1 MSNSQHYYAHNEHNS
16 NNDVR
21 LTMKFTYSNPTQIFF
36 GQGQIQ
42 AITQAISPEK
52 KVLVIYGGGSIK
64 KNGVYDQIVAA
75 LDGYH
80 WQEFSGVEPN
90 PTKETL
96 DKAVAIVK
104 EDNIDFILAVGG
116 GSVIDGSKYVA
127 ASAHYRGDGWDI
139 LTGKHHVTSATPLG
153 AVLTLPATGSE
164 SNSGAVI
171 TKAETQDKLAFLS
184 PYVQPTFAVM
194 DPDVMKTLPE
204 KQLLNGIV
212 DAWVHVCEQYI
223 TRPSG
228 AMVQDAYAEALLKTL
243 KNLGDRFAERDSDE
257 WRANLM
263 WAANQALNGLIGSG
277 VPQDWATHMVGHEL
291 TALWGVDH
299 ARSLAIVQPSLLR
312 NQIDHKRAKLEQ
324 MGREVFGL
332 ENGEQLAERTI
343 DAIEAF
349 YHSLDVSTKLT
360 EHKESK
366 EGAIEAVV
374 TQLTNH
380 GMVALT
386 ENQSVTPEQVRKILA
401 EAIA

>member
-1 MSNSQHYYAHNEHNS
+1 
-16 NNDVR
+16 
-21 LTMKFTYSNPTQIFF
+21 MKFSYSNPTQIFF
-36 GQGQIQ
+36 GQGQIS
-42 AITQAISPEK
+42 AITRALDPQA

-64 KNGVYDQIVAA
+64 KNGVYDQVASA
-75 LDGYH
+75 LEGFD
-80 WQEFSGVEPN
+80 WVEFSGVEPN

-96 DKAVAIVK
+96 DKAVHIVK
-104 EDNIDFILAVGG
+104 QQQINFILAVGG

-127 ASAHYRGDGWDI
+127 AAAKYEGDGWDI
-139 LTGKHHVTSATPLG
+139 LTGKHQVSSATPLG

-184 PYVQPTFAVM
+184 PYVQPKFAVM

-223 TRPSG
+223 TRPTG

-243 KNLGDRFAERDSDE
+243 KKLGERFADRDSDE

-277 VPQDWATHMVGHEL
+277 VPQDWATHMIGHEL
-291 TALWGVDH
+291 TALWHVDH

-312 NQIDHKRAKLEQ
+312 NQIEFKRAKLEQ
-324 MGREVFGL
+324 MGREVFTLQGD
-332 ENGEQLAERTI
+332 EQLAERTI

-349 YHSLDVSTKLT
+349 YHSMGVATQLT
-360 EHKESK
+360 EHGDDKEAAIDAVIAQLESHGMLKLGENHSITLKESR
-366 EGAIEAVV
+366 EI
-374 TQLTNH
+374 LSS
-380 GMVALT
+380 AL
-386 ENQSVTPEQVRKILA
+386 V
-401 EAIA
+401 